1 MSRTDPV
8 AELLAR
14 HDAVRAELVPGDGR
28 IWDAHTHL
36 GVDEDGSEL
45 QAADLIDQMRGH
57 GVSRAFVFPLNDPE
71 RVPRY
76 RVPNDR
82 VLAWAAES
90 GGMLVPFCR
99 LDMSDA
105 PLEEA
110 TRCLDAGARGIKL
123 HPRAQRFGFD
133 EAGLDPVFALAAER
147 SVPILVHAG
156 RGLPPIAEPLRR
168 LVERHPGAQLILAH
182 AAIADLQEISR
193 TLTAHP
199 NVCYDT
205 SVWSAIDIRSLLAS
219 VSPEQVLFAT
229 DAPYGTYGVSEL
241 MLGLL
246 LRRIGAAPD
255 VIDAV
260 FWGNAERVAAGRP
273 AEAMSPPLLGAQM
286 GLSLQRLRV
295 HEYLVMAATT
305 RWLRQ
310 PDTPGAMMLAAR
322 ACDPT
327 GDPGLQDVSDLLA
340 AAQLVWDEP
349 DRARD
354 LFRLLQI
361 AMCLILDVDA

>member
-1 MSRTDPV
+1 MGTRDTVS
-8 AELLAR
+8 ELLAR
-14 HDAVRAELVPGDGR
+14 HDATRAELIPGDGR

-36 GVDEDGSEL
+36 GLDEDGSTLE
-45 QAADLIDQMRGH
+45 ADDLIAQMRSH
-57 GVSRAFVFPLNDPE
+57 GVSRAFVFPLNDPA
-71 RVPRY
+71 RAPRY
-76 RVPNDR
+76 QVPNDR
-82 VLAWAAES
+82 VLGWAAES

-99 LDMSDA
+99 LDMSDS

-110 TRCLDAGARGIKL
+110 TRCLDHGARGIKL

-156 RGLPPIAEPLRR
+156 RGLPPIATPLRR

-193 TLTAHP
+193 ILTAHP
-199 NVCYDT
+199 NVSYDT
-205 SVWSAIDIRSLLAS
+205 SVWSAIDIRSLLAR

-229 DAPYGTYGVSEL
+229 DVPYGTYPISQLQV
-241 MLGLL
+241 GLL
-246 LRRIGAAPD
+246 LRRIGASD
-255 VIDAV
+255 EVVSGI
-260 FWGNAERVAAGRP
+260 FWDNAERVAAGQP
-273 AEAMSPPLLGAQM
+273 APAMSPPLIDGDM
-286 GLSLQRLRV
+286 TLSLQRLRV

-322 ACDPT
+322 ACDPQT
-327 GDPGLQDVSDLLA
+327 DPGLSDVAELLA
-340 AAQLVWDEP
+340 AAQAVWDEP

-361 AMCLILDVDA
+361 AMCLLLDG

>member
-1 MSRTDPV
+1 VSTTDTV

-14 HDAVRAELVPGDGR
+14 HDATRVELIPGDGR

-36 GVDEDGSEL
+36 GVDDDGSTL
-45 QAADLIDQMRGH
+45 AAADLLDQMRRH

-110 TRCLDAGARGIKL
+110 TRCLDNGARGIKL

-133 EAGLDPVFALAAER
+133 EAGLDPVFALAEER

-156 RGLPPIAEPLRR
+156 RGLPPIATPLRH

-193 TLTAHP
+193 ILTAHP

-205 SVWSAIDIRSLLAS
+205 SVWSAVDIRSLLAS
-219 VSPEQVLFAT
+219 ASPEQVLFAT
-229 DAPYGTYGVSEL
+229 DVPYGTYAVSQL
-241 MLGLL
+241 QVGLL
-246 LRRIGAAPD
+246 LRRIGATDD
-255 VIDAV
+255 VRAAI
-260 FWGNAERVAAGRP
+260 FWGNAERVAAGQP
-273 AEAMSPPLLGAQM
+273 APSMSPPLIDGSLR
-286 GLSLQRLRV
+286 LSLQRMRV

-310 PDTPGAMMLAAR
+310 PDTPGALMLATR
-322 ACDPT
+322 ASDPHT
-327 GDPGLQDVSDLLA
+327 DSGLADVAELLA
-340 AAQLVWDEP
+340 AAQGVWDDP
-349 DRARD
+349 DRTRD
-354 LFRLLQI
+354 LFRLLQV
-361 AMCLILDVDA
+361 AMALTLDG

>member
-1 MSRTDPV
+1 MSKGDPV
-8 AELLAR
+8 GELLAR
-14 HDAVRAELVPGDGR
+14 HDATRAELIPGDGR

-36 GVDEDGSEL
+36 GVDEDGSTLE
-45 QAADLIDQMRGH
+45 AAELIDQMHRY
-57 GVSRAFVFPLNDPE
+57 GVSRAFVFPLNDPA

-76 RVPNDR
+76 RIPNDR

-105 PLEEA
+105 PLDEA
-110 TRCLDAGARGIKL
+110 TRCLDSGARGIKL

-133 EAGLDPVFALAAER
+133 EAGLDPVFALAEER

-156 RGLPPIAEPLRR
+156 RGLPPIATPLRR

-193 TLTAHP
+193 ILTAHP

-205 SVWSAIDIRSLLAS
+205 SVWSAIDIRSLLAL
-219 VSPEQVLFAT
+219 VAPEQVLFAT
-229 DAPYGTYGVSEL
+229 DAPYGTHMVSQL
-241 MLGLL
+241 QVGML
-246 LRRIGAAPD
+246 LRRIGASEEVVSA
-255 VIDAV
+255 I
-260 FWGNAERVAAGRP
+260 FWGNAERVAAGVP
-273 AEAMSPPLLGAQM
+273 APAMSPPLIDDSM
-286 GLSLQRLRV
+286 RLSLQRMRV

-310 PDTPGAMMLAAR
+310 PDTPGALRLAAR
-322 ACDPT
+322 ASDPAS
-327 GDPGLQDVSDLLA
+327 DPALADVAELLA
-340 AAQLVWDEP
+340 AAQLVWDDPE
-349 DRARD
+349 RARD

-361 AMCLILDVDA
+361 AMCLVMDA